1 MSAAPRPISLGLESY
16 LDRQKR
22 EEAAY
27 PIPTVVPRIKVSV
40 PDPVDLWIRG
50 GGSGGSATGTVPNT
64 PPKSTDTKYR
74 GIKIPTVAGSEG
86 GFWGLTFGLA
96 AFVFVCAIVLWWFL
110 RRRKARRTNPSASN
124 TSTTTHNSFTSLA
137 SLFRRPFSRRSNNAP
152 PLDSTTASKRGWLH
166 GSARDWN
173 EIEEDE
179 SDLVGGRG
187 RPGESMELYNQIS
200 KNNPDPVG
208 TMERRGSKSPLPG
221 ESPLFPPSG
230 GSHPYGQGGGATSS
244 NSLGNFAST
253 STIRLASPAA
263 DGGTPQ
269 EYRDHSPFEEGGS
282 ESGYFTPSEETRAE
296 ERPRVLQ
303 GERPLSGKF
312 REDDNHSVDSRSRR

>member
-1 MSAAPRPISLGLESY
+1 MSRKTFLSQPTRNSFSPFSFLPPVHSRSLTESTLASNLAA
-16 LDRQKR
+16 
-22 EEAAY
+22 
-27 PIPTVVPRIKVSV
+27 
-40 PDPVDLWIRG
+40 
-50 GGSGGSATGTVPNT
+50 
-64 PPKSTDTKYR
+64 
-74 GIKIPTVAGSEG
+74 
-86 GFWGLTFGLA
+86 FGLA

-312 REDDNHSVDSRSRR
+312 REDDNHSVDSRRCVRRSRLSSRGVVADFSLLFLQPSMIVWVRRGEVYSRMR